1 LDLNA
6 KDPETLNEDM
16 HGDARERNGLSL
28 RGEDK
33 LRP

>member
-6 KDPETLNEDM
+6 KDAESLDEDM